1 LRKER
6 IMPEQIDAIAA
17 ALETQNWLQPLESG
31 LQDALTNVF
40 AQDGAR
46 GKPIENALHGLWLG
60 HALHPVLTDVPA
72 GAWTVTFVLDLVQD
86 LGGSSRY
93 EAGADAAMTIGM
105 VGAGAAAVT
114 GLTDWKDIERKS
126 RRTGLVHAM
135 LNTLALSLYI
145 GSAIQRSRRK
155 QGSARALRY
164 MAYGVT
170 MGSAWLGGHLSYNNQ
185 IGVARLPQQ
194 QPPARPAAVLSASE
208 LMESEPRRVDCAG
221 YPVVLVKQGGQIY
234 ALTDTCTHAGGSLA
248 EGKVEADCIRCPL
261 HGSLFSLRT
270 GEVVEGP
277 SVYPV
282 LPLQAVVREGHVEVS
297 SPLPPVA

>member
-1 LRKER
+1 
-6 IMPEQIDAIAA
+6 MPEETDAIAA
-17 ALETQNWLQPLESG
+17 VLASQTWLQPLESG
-31 LQDALTNVF
+31 LQDALNTVF
-40 AQDGAR
+40 AEDTAR

-72 GAWTVTFVLDLVQD
+72 GAWTVTFVLDLMQD

-114 GLTDWKDIERKS
+114 GLTDWKDIEKKS

-135 LNTLALSLYI
+135 LNTVALSLYI

-155 QGSARALRY
+155 QTSARALRY
-164 MAYGVT
+164 AAYGVT

-185 IGVARLPQQ
+185 IGVARVPQ
-194 QPPARPAAVLSASE
+194 QPPPTRPAVVLSGSD
-208 LMESEPRRVDCAG
+208 LTESKPRLVSCAG
-221 YPVVLVKQGGQIY
+221 YPVVLVKQGGQIH

-248 EGKVEADCIRCPL
+248 DGKVEGDCIRCPL

-282 LPLQAVVREGHVEVS
+282 LPLQARIREDQIEVW
-297 SPLPPVA
+297 LPSQTAA